1 MFSAQLDSALHPS
14 LPYALSDLSDTT
26 GDGRPDP
33 TNPPLLEGISHS
45 SPAPRRRFIHSL
57 RTGGRRIGISHTFLL
72 QAVRR
77 PQSCLRPRAGGTGR
91 PCRQSPAAVT
101 AAAGPSRAPGL
112 KQKPGSPGSAGQR
125 WEQGWAGRTH
135 SSGWGPS
142 CLLPGAPSPLSASA
156 PSTAASLRVQVPS
169 AHKNTSHWPGAA
181 LTASTRSQLQAS
193 IST

>member
-1 MFSAQLDSALHPS
+1 MVVRS
-14 LPYALSDLSDTT
+14 
-26 GDGRPDP
+26 DP
-33 TNPPLLEGISHS
+33 TPTEPARWPGPSGRSRACNSHDTWGLGWGLGRARPPGLKPGSPGAWKDPAS
-45 SPAPRRRFIHSL
+45 S
-57 RTGGRRIGISHTFLL
+57 
-72 QAVRR
+72 AVRR

-91 PCRQSPAAVT
+91 PRGQSPAVVT
-101 AAAGPSRAPGL
+101 AAAGPSRVPGL
-112 KQKPGSPGSAGQR
+112 KQEPGSPGSAGQR

-142 CLLPGAPSPLSASA
+142 CFLPDAPSPLSASA

-169 AHKNTSHWPGAA
+169 AHKDTSHWPGAA